1 MRVLRRLTQNSHFLT
16 TSHQD
21 YSLTPQHL
29 KTSSKRN
36 SFIKDIFNTFQIPLD
51 SILQN
56 KLLILKN
63 YNGFTENDLDNQVY
77 FLFEQYIVLINKFIE
92 DENKKNREEESKKGE
107 NNKSNYNPS
116 KFMNGF
122 KSVSSILGKFKK

>member
-1 MRVLRRLTQNSHFLT
+1 M
-16 TSHQD
+16 
-21 YSLTPQHL
+21 
-29 KTSSKRN
+29 
-36 SFIKDIFNTFQIPLD
+36 
-51 SILQN
+51 
-56 KLLILKN
+56 ILKN